1 MEWFGAA
8 SGFPWVDMRRT
19 DQPCALF
26 SLLWHQTTGVV
37 TKYTSIITIII
48 IIIGLFLTRDLL
60 LEIEWQQVF
69 SHTYGIFIQSY
80 CLAR

>member
-8 SGFPWVDMRRT
+8 SGFPSVNMRRT

-26 SLLWHQTTGVV
+26 SVLRHQTTGVV

-48 IIIGLFLTRDLL
+48 IIIGMFKRGIYCWRLSDSKFLHIPMAYL
-60 LEIEWQQVF
+60 
-69 SHTYGIFIQSY
+69 
-80 CLAR
+80 